1 MREGEINRSGVF
13 VCVNQGA
20 TRTSFIA
27 TLSLVYFFFLSFDLN
42 NNNNHNNNTNNNT
55 NNNNIS
61 NIKGKVTRCRIH
73 RPKPETRFKSL
84 ISYETFHK

>member
-1 MREGEINRSGVF
+1 MCGVL
-13 VCVNQGA
+13 NTET
-20 TRTSFIA
+20 TRTACNLLFI
-27 TLSLVYFFFLSFDLN
+27 FIFILSFDLN

-73 RPKPETRFKSL
+73 RPKPETRFKPL
-84 ISYETFHK
+84 ITYETFHK